1 MSRFAGV
8 KPKAIGSVAEAPI
21 EVTALAGGDPLPI
34 VVKTNAGGSIGTW
47 ARSNQARLESWL
59 HETGGVLFRGFA
71 VNGTEGFESFV
82 RSIAPDLL
90 EYKERSTPRTEVGN
104 RIYTSTEYPA
114 HQHIALHNEFSY
126 SYTWPLRIFFYA
138 QQPAETGGET
148 PIADS
153 RKVYNS
159 LHDDVRIPF
168 AEKGVM
174 YARNYGTGVDLTWQD
189 AFQTS
194 DKAVVED
201 YCRKAPL
208 DWEWLPGDRLRT
220 RQVRPAV
227 ARHPVTGEM
236 VWFNQ
241 AHLFHVSN
249 LGTEG
254 AAAMRNVFAEE
265 DLPRNAYY
273 GDGSPISD
281 EELAHVRAAI
291 DSATVAFPWQKND
304 VLMLDNML
312 VAHGRNPYTGA
323 RRILAAL
330 AQPHSIDPPQRC

>member
-1 MSRFAGV
+1 MSRLAGV

-34 VVKTNAGGSIGTW
+34 VVMTNAGGSIGTW
-47 ARSNQARLESWL
+47 ARSNQAQLESWL

-138 QQPAETGGET
+138 LQPAETGCET

-159 LHDDVRIPF
+159 LHDDVRTRF
-168 AEKGVM
+168 AE
-174 YARNYGTGVDLTWQD
+174 
-189 AFQTS
+189 
-194 DKAVVED
+194 
-201 YCRKAPL
+201 
-208 DWEWLPGDRLRT
+208 
-220 RQVRPAV
+220 
-227 ARHPVTGEM
+227 
-236 VWFNQ
+236 
-241 AHLFHVSN
+241 
-249 LGTEG
+249 
-254 AAAMRNVFAEE
+254 
-265 DLPRNAYY
+265 
-273 GDGSPISD
+273 
-281 EELAHVRAAI
+281 
-291 DSATVAFPWQKND
+291 
-304 VLMLDNML
+304 
-312 VAHGRNPYTGA
+312 
-323 RRILAAL
+323 
-330 AQPHSIDPPQRC
+330 